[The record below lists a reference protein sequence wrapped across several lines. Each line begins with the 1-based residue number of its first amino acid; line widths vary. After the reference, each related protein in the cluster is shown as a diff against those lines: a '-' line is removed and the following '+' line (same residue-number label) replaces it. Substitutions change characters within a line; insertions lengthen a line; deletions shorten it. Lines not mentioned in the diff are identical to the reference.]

1 MSTSGSGSSFLKW
14 QIALG
19 LGAMGAVGLAY
30 WYLRSNKSAP
40 LQTIEESNT
49 IGELEETDFQRAN
62 RFKTEG
68 NEMFKRGK
76 YDEAINLYNKAI
88 ESIPEEYKTD
98 LATFYQNRAAAYE
111 QLKKWSAVIADCSK
125 AIELN
130 NKYEKAL
137 FRRAKAEEM
146 IKDWENALDD
156 ITSVC
161 ILQNF
166 SNQSALLMA
175 DRVLK
180 ELGKKNA
187 AEAVKNRKP
196 LMPSKNFIKTYFSS
210 FSQDPV
216 YRKLMDTSEPMGD
229 QELKG
234 FMKAKLAFA
243 TEKFEDIIPAC
254 TEELNL
260 SEAESQHKLE
270 ALSLRASFYFL
281 TGQFNDA
288 IEDLNSI
295 IASKDAP
302 DDLVVNALVK
312 RASIYMQTERLTECL
327 EDFDAAAAKG
337 PNVSDVFHHR
347 GQVKLLL
354 ERTEEAREDFEK
366 AVRLNPNFSIAYV
379 QKCYSDYRHAMQT
392 QNVDLLIDSMSSF
405 ERAIEKFPSCPETYV
420 LFAQVKTE
428 KQQYE
433 EAEELY
439 KRALQ
444 IDPSNA
450 SVYVHKGLLLLQWK
464 GDTERAVELMKEG
477 IKIDDRCEFAF
488 ETLGTVEV
496 QRGNFVLAIDLFN
509 KAIALAR
516 SELEMIHLFSLRDA
530 AASQLKIASRLG
542 IGPQYLRS
550 T

>member
-1 MSTSGSGSSFLKW
+1 M
-14 QIALG
+14 
-19 LGAMGAVGLAY
+19 
-30 WYLRSNKSAP
+30 
-40 LQTIEESNT
+40 
-49 IGELEETDFQRAN
+49 
-62 RFKTEG
+62 
-68 NEMFKRGK
+68 
-76 YDEAINLYNKAI
+76 
-88 ESIPEEYKTD
+88 
-98 LATFYQNRAAAYE
+98 
-111 QLKKWSAVIADCSK
+111 
-125 AIELN
+125 
-130 NKYEKAL
+130 
-137 FRRAKAEEM
+137 
-146 IKDWENALDD
+146 
-156 ITSVC
+156 
-161 ILQNF
+161 
-166 SNQSALLMA
+166 
-175 DRVLK
+175 
-180 ELGKKNA
+180 
-187 AEAVKNRKP
+187 
-196 LMPSKNFIKTYFSS
+196 
-210 FSQDPV
+210 
-216 YRKLMDTSEPMGD
+216 
-229 QELKG
+229 
-234 FMKAKLAFA
+234 AFA

-337 PNVSDVFHHR
+337 PNVSGNYLLNNLELYFNVNLLVDVFHHR

-405 ERAIEKFPSCPETYV
+405 ERAIEKFPGCPETYV

-496 QRGNFVLAIDLFN
+496 QR
-509 KAIALAR
+509 
-516 SELEMIHLFSLRDA
+516 
-530 AASQLKIASRLG
+530 
-542 IGPQYLRS
+542 
-550 T
+550 

>member
-1 MSTSGSGSSFLKW
+1 MSYNILH
-14 QIALG
+14 A
-19 LGAMGAVGLAY
+19 
-30 WYLRSNKSAP
+30 
-40 LQTIEESNT
+40 
-49 IGELEETDFQRAN
+49 
-62 RFKTEG
+62 G

-234 FMKAKLAFA
+234 
-243 TEKFEDIIPAC
+243 
-254 TEELNL
+254 ELM
-260 SEAESQHKLE
+260 
-270 ALSLRASFYFL
+270 SF
-281 TGQFNDA
+281 
-288 IEDLNSI
+288 I
-295 IASKDAP
+295 
-302 DDLVVNALVK
+302 
-312 RASIYMQTERLTECL
+312 SIYYIYYCL
-327 EDFDAAAAKG
+327 
-337 PNVSDVFHHR
+337 
-347 GQVKLLL
+347 L
-354 ERTEEAREDFEK
+354 
-366 AVRLNPNFSIAYV
+366 
-379 QKCYSDYRHAMQT
+379 
-392 QNVDLLIDSMSSF
+392 
-405 ERAIEKFPSCPETYV
+405 
-420 LFAQVKTE
+420 
-428 KQQYE
+428 
-433 EAEELY
+433 
-439 KRALQ
+439 
-444 IDPSNA
+444 
-450 SVYVHKGLLLLQWK
+450 
-464 GDTERAVELMKEG
+464 
-477 IKIDDRCEFAF
+477 
-488 ETLGTVEV
+488 
-496 QRGNFVLAIDLFN
+496 
-509 KAIALAR
+509 
-516 SELEMIHLFSLRDA
+516 
-530 AASQLKIASRLG
+530 
-542 IGPQYLRS
+542 
-550 T
+550 